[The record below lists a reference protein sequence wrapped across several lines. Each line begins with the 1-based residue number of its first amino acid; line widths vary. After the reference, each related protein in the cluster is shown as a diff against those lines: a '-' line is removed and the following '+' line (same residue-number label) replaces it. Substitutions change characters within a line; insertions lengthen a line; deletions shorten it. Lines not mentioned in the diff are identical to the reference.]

1 MILIA
6 DSGSTKT
13 DWCAVDHEG
22 IVKRIRTQGT
32 NPFFQSEEEI
42 CEEIRQNLLPHLP
55 ERRFGHIHFY
65 GAGCAFPDKID
76 VVKRALTAH
85 LQVEGSIEVSSDML
99 AAARGLCGH
108 RAGIA
113 CIMGTGSNSCY
124 YDGTE
129 IVQNVSP
136 LGFILGDE
144 GSAAVLGKLLVGNL
158 LKNRMPAGMKE
169 EFLNEFDLTPAEI
182 IDRVYRR
189 PFPNRFLASLSPFL
203 ARHIAVPEVHQLV
216 LNSFKDFL
224 KRNVMQYNRR
234 NLPVHFTGSVAF
246 YYKGVLEEAVQAM
259 GMQMGQVLQS
269 PMEGLIK
276 FHRPV
281 CLPLESSVS
290 RV

>member
-99 AAARGLCGH
+99 AAARSLCGH

-169 EFLNEFDLTPAEI
+169 DFLNEFDLTPAEI

-224 KRNVMQYNRR
+224 KRNVMQYDRL

-246 YYKGVLEEAVQAM
+246 YYKDVLEEAVQAM

-276 FHRPV
+276 FHRSV

-290 RV
+290 RI

>member
-76 VVKRALTAH
+76 IVKRALTAH

-99 AAARGLCGH
+99 AAARSLCGH

-224 KRNVMQYNRR
+224 KRNVMQYDRL

-246 YYKGVLEEAVQAM
+246 YYKDVLEEAVQAM

-281 CLPLESSVS
+281 CLSLESSVS